1 MRTWQRS
8 FFQAFTRVRILRLQP
23 ATALRLINLRRIIS
37 ILRFIVAK
45 LETQRLG
52 RLFCFAGNLWPV
64 LSTFQPFRGLTLTF
78 MTEVQFLGRRKFVF
92 FFHFSCLRMI
102 CCCCWKL
109 LFDSQLPIYVFVLL
123 RNMSYLTPDIQ
134 TKLFASDPQRNVVNF
149 WSITML
155 I

>member
-64 LSTFQPFRGLTLTF
+64 LSTFHPFRGLTLTF

-92 FFHFSCLRMI
+92 FSFFLFTHD
-102 CCCCWKL
+102 L
-109 LFDSQLPIYVFVLL
+109 LLL
-123 RNMSYLTPDIQ
+123 LEVAVRFAIGNLCFCTP
-134 TKLFASDPQRNVVNF
+134 
-149 WSITML
+149 
-155 I
+155 